1 MLIIN
6 VLTKYSDICLIK
18 TLRLNFQIT
27 KIFWSIFTMSKNSDA
42 NADKSKST
50 ETKEPQVHNIDEP
63 TPIENVKSDS
73 SDTDESFDEISMSDD
88 KKDAEVLTETLLK
101 EKEKELLYLRA
112 EFENYKRQSL
122 KERSELLKYSG
133 EFMARD
139 LLNSLDIFEKA
150 LSQDIDDTNYK
161 NFVEGINL
169 TANQL
174 KTDLK
179 KHGIEEIDCKGIVFD
194 PNTCEALSQIPSNDH
209 KEGEV
214 IEVMRKGF
222 VFKDKVIRYAQVVI
236 ATAAEA
242 KKD

>member
-1 MLIIN
+1 
-6 VLTKYSDICLIK
+6 
-18 TLRLNFQIT
+18 
-27 KIFWSIFTMSKNSDA
+27 MSKNHQASA
-42 NADKSKST
+42 NGSNQKET
-50 ETKEPQVHNIDEP
+50 EEPQVHNIDEP
-63 TPIENVKSDS
+63 IQAEDVKTDS
-73 SDTDESFDEISMSDD
+73 SEADESFSGVAKSDD
-88 KKDAEVLTETLLK
+88 KKDAEVLTENLLK
-101 EKEKELLYLRA
+101 DKEKELLYLRA

-150 LSQDIDDTNYK
+150 LTQDVDETNYK

-174 KTDLK
+174 KADLK
-179 KHGIEEIDCKGIVFD
+179 KHGIEEIDCKGKVFD
-194 PNTCEALSQIPSNDH
+194 PNTCEALSQIPSADH

-214 IEVMRKGF
+214 MEVMRKGF

-236 ATAAEA
+236 ATKA
-242 KKD
+242 D